1 MAKSQRRTFREPGL
15 SWTNL
20 EAG

>member
-1 MAKSQRRTFREPGL
+1 MAKSQRRSFREPGL